1 MRIATLRK
9 RVEFERI
16 RGGGRFSTAAFVMEG
31 KPRPAVAQQ
40 VPCAF
45 GGARFGFTIS
55 KKVGIAIV
63 RNRIR
68 RRLRAALLE
77 LGPVCADPQYDYV
90 VVARPPA
97 FDQPFSLLKADLEI
111 AFKRVH
117 EGSKRRPEDQRRKS
131 RQS

>member
-9 RVEFERI
+9 RAEFERI
-16 RGGGRFSTAAFVMEG
+16 RGGGRFSTASFVMEG
-31 KPRPAVAQQ
+31 KPRPAGAQLAPG
-40 VPCAF
+40 VYA
-45 GGARFGFTIS
+45 GARFGFTIS
-55 KKVGIAIV
+55 KKVGIAVV

-97 FDQPFSLLKADLEI
+97 FDRPFALLKADLEI

-117 EGSKRRPEDQRRKS
+117 EGSKRRPEDHRRKS
-131 RQS
+131 KQS